1 MGGQKQQPRSQVLH
15 PYPRG
20 LVSGEHPPRVPFQVS
35 SEGCVLSFP
44 KAIEVLGGEARGDAD
59 EHVIEGKA
67 EELRVPAAIQ
77 EGMFRKE
84 MGCSNGFK
92 QLESQ
97 GN

>member
-1 MGGQKQQPRSQVLH
+1 MI
-15 PYPRG
+15 
-20 LVSGEHPPRVPFQVS
+20 LVCAYRWWLISGKHSPRVPAYVS
-35 SEGCVLSFP
+35 SESCVLSFP

-77 EGMFRKE
+77 EGMFGKE
-84 MGCSNGFK
+84 MGCSNDFK
-92 QLESQ
+92 QLKSQ